1 MALTV
6 FRRARWGAGL
16 AVTMTLVAVSRY
28 PGGTFLDHSSVGYS
42 LDHNFLS
49 DLGMTVAWGGQPNRL
64 GALLFVVSLCVLV
77 IGFGASLVG
86 FVRLYSASPASRTL
100 ARAALAVGLG
110 VCLAFV
116 GVAVTPEDLAMA
128 VHVQLTFLAFRLFPG
143 VPLLLALS
151 SWRSDV
157 FPRRVGVVWALF
169 AVVLAAYVVV
179 LGWGPQ
185 VRAPHGLVVQV
196 TAQKIVAIAAVLVLT
211 YQTFEA
217 DRVVS
222 GQQARLAKAA

>member
-6 FRRARWGAGL
+6 FTRARWGAGL
-16 AVTMTLVAVSRY
+16 AATMTMVAASQY
-28 PGGTFLDHSSVGYS
+28 PGGTFLDRSSSGYS
-42 LDHNFLS
+42 FDHNFLS

-64 GALLFVVSLCVLV
+64 GAVLFVVSLCLVV

-86 FVRLYSASPASRTL
+86 FVRLYSASRASRTL
-100 ARAALAVGLG
+100 ARAALVVGLL
-110 VCLAFV
+110 VCLAFI
-116 GVAVTPEDLAMA
+116 GVAVTPEDLVMSI
-128 VHVQLTFLAFRLFPG
+128 HVQLTLLAFRLFPG

-151 SWRSDV
+151 SWKSDV

-196 TAQKIVAIAAVLVLT
+196 TAQKIVAIAAVLVLA

-217 DRVVS
+217 DRVLS
-222 GQQARLAKAA
+222 GQQAKLA

>member
-1 MALTV
+1 
-6 FRRARWGAGL
+6 
-16 AVTMTLVAVSRY
+16 
-28 PGGTFLDHSSVGYS
+28 
-42 LDHNFLS
+42 
-49 DLGMTVAWGGQPNRL
+49 
-64 GALLFVVSLCVLV
+64 
-77 IGFGASLVG
+77 
-86 FVRLYSASPASRTL
+86 
-100 ARAALAVGLG
+100 
-110 VCLAFV
+110 
-116 GVAVTPEDLAMA
+116 
-128 VHVQLTFLAFRLFPG
+128 
-143 VPLLLALS
+143 
-151 SWRSDV
+151 
-157 FPRRVGVVWALF
+157 VVWALF